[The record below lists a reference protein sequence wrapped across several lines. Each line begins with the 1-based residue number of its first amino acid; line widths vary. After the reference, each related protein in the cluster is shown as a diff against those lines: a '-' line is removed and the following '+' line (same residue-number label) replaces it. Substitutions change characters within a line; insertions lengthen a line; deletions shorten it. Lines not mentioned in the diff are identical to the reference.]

1 MFQLGHAF
9 RCNGRELYRKN
20 GTVFYFAYAIGRIA
34 IKIAV
39 VAAEVKGFVRRGAT
53 PVATAKPLKRV

>member
-1 MFQLGHAF
+1 MAL
-9 RCNGRELYRKN
+9 R
-20 GTVFYFAYAIGRIA
+20 TAYDIGRIT

-39 VAAEVKGFVRRGAT
+39 VVAEVKGLVRRGAT